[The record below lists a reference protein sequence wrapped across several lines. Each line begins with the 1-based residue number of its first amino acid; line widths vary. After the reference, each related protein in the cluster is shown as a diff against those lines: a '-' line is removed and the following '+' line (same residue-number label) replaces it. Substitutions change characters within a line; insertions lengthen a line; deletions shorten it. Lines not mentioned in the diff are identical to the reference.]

1 MKNKTDVI
9 LHLFRNKK
17 VYPQPNNTPEK
28 MVTFTSFDFVN
39 LTFYT

>member
-1 MKNKTDVI
+1 MLFYICFVI
-9 LHLFRNKK
+9 KK

-28 MVTFTSFDFVN
+28 LVTFTSFDFVN